1 MAFDHSRRCS
11 AKVTRRSGSIA
22 DTVVVAVD
30 VVADDAAFVVVVVK
44 AVSVGLEAG
53 VLLRRRSDLFVFGF
67 VNVATS
73 PDLLGVVVVLVLKAK
88 QSLIVNILE
97 A

>member
-1 MAFDHSRRCS
+1 MAFDHGRRCS

-22 DTVVVAVD
+22 DTAV
-30 VVADDAAFVVVVVK
+30 VVADDVAFVVVVVVK
-44 AVSVGLEAG
+44 AVSVSLDAG

-73 PDLLGVVVVLVLKAK
+73 PDVLELVVVLVLKAK
-88 QSLIVNILE
+88 
-97 A
+97 

>member
-22 DTVVVAVD
+22 DTVVVAV
-30 VVADDAAFVVVVVK
+30 VVADDVAFVVVVVVK
-44 AVSVGLEAG
+44 AVSVGLDAG

-67 VNVATS
+67 VNMATS
-73 PDLLGVVVVLVLKAK
+73 PDVLGLVVVLVLKAE
-88 QSLIVNILE
+88 QV
-97 A
+97 

>member
-22 DTVVVAVD
+22 DTVVVIA
-30 VVADDAAFVVVVVK
+30 VADVAFVVVVVVK
-44 AVSVGLEAG
+44 AVSVGLDAG

-67 VNVATS
+67 VNMATS
-73 PDLLGVVVVLVLKAK
+73 PDVLGLVVVLVLKAK
-88 QSLIVNILE
+88 
-97 A
+97 

>member
-22 DTVVVAVD
+22 DTAVVAVVDD
-30 VVADDAAFVVVVVK
+30 VAFVVVVVK
-44 AVSVGLEAG
+44 AVSVGLDAG

-73 PDLLGVVVVLVLKAK
+73 PDVLGLVVVLVLKAK
-88 QSLIVNILE
+88 
-97 A
+97 